1 MKGHSFKTEPS
12 MGAGGV
18 KRYLEDLVG
27 VAHGGDFVVGVG
39 SSQLAQV
46 ADRPPA
52 DLTVHVD
59 LLHLVLWA
67 HEHLEAGES
76 VRSK

>member
-1 MKGHSFKTEPS
+1 M
-12 MGAGGV
+12 
-18 KRYLEDLVG
+18 
-27 VAHGGDFVVGVG
+27 VGVG

-46 ADRPPA
+46 ADWSPA

-67 HEHLEAGES
+67 HEHLQAAES
-76 VRSK
+76 IVKEV

>member
-1 MKGHSFKTEPS
+1 M
-12 MGAGGV
+12 
-18 KRYLEDLVG
+18 
-27 VAHGGDFVVGVG
+27 VGVG

-46 ADRPPA
+46 ADGSPA

-67 HEHLEAGES
+67 HEHLEAVES
-76 VRSK
+76 IRSK